1 MKTENRNPTL
11 CRAFVKKAKEI
22 LVNYPDIRH
31 EWSIDADEDH
41 CILDIPRQSETGFN
55 ITVEAFPYEI
65 IVSADGPR
73 HHFDDVKNIETT
85 VENVLG
91 LVRDLLSPAM
101 RIREIV
107 SNGRPYK
114 WHLES
119 QQHGQWIIEDTT
131 GLFSI
136 FALLGG
142 KSERIY
148 QNNEL
153 PSRNQDV

>member
-1 MKTENRNPTL
+1 MKTEGRNPTL
-11 CRAFVKKAKEI
+11 CRAFVKTAKEI
-22 LVNYPDIRH
+22 LANYPNIRH
-31 EWSIDADEDH
+31 EWSIDDDNDH

-55 ITVEAFPYEI
+55 ITIETFPSEI
-65 IVSADGPR
+65 IVSADGPH
-73 HHFDDVKNIETT
+73 HHFDDVKDIKAT
-85 VENVLG
+85 VDNVLG

-119 QQHGQWIIEDTT
+119 QQHGQWIIENTT

-136 FALLGG
+136 FALLGK

-148 QNNEL
+148 QNNIL
-153 PSRNQDV
+153 PIRNQDI